1 MSRPITVA
9 SVIANAKGGFK
20 RQTFGQSLYLVVRGG
35 SARWEYQ
42 FRDPATKR
50 IKSVWLGSAIGPDA
64 VSPTAARIAR
74 AAKFVERKSAP
85 TVVSA
90 NLDIQDRIESVNNSL
105 PVSNGLTFG
114 EALHAYI
121 GEHAPHWRGGAE
133 GREAKQWRSSLA
145 NSSLAPLTL
154 VQINEATKRD
164 ALMVFPQVQRE
175 RVRSRVNAVVEFM
188 VSGRSAPRRPKV
200 AHMPA
205 MAWGEVPSFFDLLA
219 HVEGSRALVARA
231 LRWTILTACRA
242 GDTLGMTWGEVNGDW
257 VIPGERHKSGEEFRI
272 PLTEQMRACL
282 PAERG
287 ADGDRVFPMGAMEM
301 VRLLHRCHADKTLTV
316 HGFRTSF
323 STWAADRG
331 ADLEVR
337 ETCLAHKFGNAV
349 MRSYQRSDLFERR
362 RELMQTWADHVTG
375 KPVQSATV
383 AA

>member
-42 FRDPATKR
+42 FRDPETKR
-50 IKSVWLGSAIGPDA
+50 LTSLWLGSVIGPDA
-64 VSPTAARIAR
+64 VSLTDARIKR
-74 AAKFVERKSAP
+74 GLEWAKRRQALASVA
-85 TVVSA
+85 
-90 NLDIQDRIESVNNSL
+90 IQDRIESVNNSL
-105 PVSNGLTFG
+105 PMPSGLTFG

-154 VQINEATKRD
+154 AQINEATKRD
-164 ALMVFPQVQRE
+164 ALMVFPQIQRE
-175 RVRSRVNAVVEFM
+175 RVRNRVNTVIEFM

-205 MAWGEVPSFFDLLA
+205 MSWQEVPTFYELLE
-219 HVEGSRALVARA
+219 HVEGNRERVARA
-231 LRWTILTACRA
+231 LRWTILTVCRA
-242 GDTLGMTWGEVNGDW
+242 GDTLGMTWGEINSDW
-257 VIPGERHKSGEEFRI
+257 TIPGPRHKSGEEFRI
-272 PLTEQMRACL
+272 PLTDAMRACL
-282 PAERG
+282 PKERG
-287 ADGDRVFPMGAMEM
+287 ADGDRVFPMGAVEM
-301 VRLLHRCHADKTLTV
+301 VRLLHRCHEDKTLTV

-331 ADLEVR
+331 ADYEVR
-337 ETCLAHKFGNAV
+337 ETCLAHKTGNQV
-349 MRSYQRSDLFERR
+349 TRSYQRSDLFERR
-362 RELMQTWADHVTG
+362 RELMQAWADHVTG
-375 KPVQSATV
+375 KPVQSTTV